1 MCRQHYLKSV
11 EQHGKTLYS
20 LALFDCAVQHEQVA
34 KCVLTLPCTHAL
46 LSFLAEIAMYQ
57 GKG

>member
-1 MCRQHYLKSV
+1 LKSV

-20 LALFDCAVQHEQVA
+20 LALFDCAVQHEQLA
-34 KCVLTLPCTHAL
+34 KCVLTLPCTQAL

-57 GKG
+57 AKG